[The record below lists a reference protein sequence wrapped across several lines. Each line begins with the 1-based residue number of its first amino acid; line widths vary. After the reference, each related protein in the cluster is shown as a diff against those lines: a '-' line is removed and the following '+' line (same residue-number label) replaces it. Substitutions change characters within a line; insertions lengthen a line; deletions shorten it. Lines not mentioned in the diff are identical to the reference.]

1 MPQLELKD
9 GTKTLEIVSVTSL
22 TIGEPDVISLNEYLD
37 KFNTITPLTKF
48 EVKQDI
54 VDPTKYNYRFDAD
67 DGRIWK
73 QEIFSDP
80 VEYNMTFDVTDK
92 WKLSQFAS
100 QRPIRD
106 IVIRLIKNFGISK
119 IECNWL

>member
-9 GTKTLEIVSVTSL
+9 GTKTLEIISVTVL
-22 TIGEPDVISLNEYLD
+22 TIGEPDIISLNEYLD
-37 KFNTITPLTKF
+37 KMNTLVPLTKF
-48 EVKQDI
+48 EVKQDT
-54 VDPTKYNYRFDAD
+54 VDTTKYKYRFDAD
-67 DGRIWK
+67 DLRVWK
-73 QEIFSDP
+73 QEIFTDP
-80 VEYNMTFDVTDK
+80 VEFDMTFNVTDK
-92 WKLSQFAS
+92 WKLSQFAA